1 MKMKRT
7 HDNFYLGEDNLN
19 IKQIFVEIADEM
31 SLYHFDSVADVGC
44 STGAFPNYLQKRFPN
59 TKIVGI
65 DYMQSLLTKAKNDFP
80 LLEFNH
86 GNVLDIKSVTQKY
99 DVITMLGVLGIFD
112 DYKTVI
118 ENVLSWLSPNGILI
132 LKSMVSEFDID
143 VVIKYKNSSLNLDEN
158 SLESGW
164 NIISE
169 KSLSLVV
176 DANNAKIIS
185 SKPFHLKVELDKQA
199 DVMRS
204 WTEKNTNGGKD
215 TYNALHVRQPHRI
228 ITIKK
233 I

>member
-7 HDNFYLGEDNLN
+7 HDNFYLSEDNLN

-185 SKPFHLKVELDKQA
+185 SNLF
-199 DVMRS
+199 
-204 WTEKNTNGGKD
+204 
-215 TYNALHVRQPHRI
+215 I
-228 ITIKK
+228 
-233 I
+233 